1 MKSNP
6 PHLSRSSVIPAE
18 LLPVSGFIP
27 RRRASEEDNP
37 LHELILRVNAGNL
50 SYLGV
55 PSSLVYRWA
64 CLCGRWAPDLQTFIA
79 QVLRHTGNLDHFLV
93 QPAALDHHSG
103 DHGLLETSITA
114 AEFAMSVDHD
124 AKSLQPLPPQ
134 VDELHQVCSAMAFL
148 FDIGKVFHPTLRAD
162 APRGER
168 PTLAPFAD
176 LSRCWRSD
184 WKALYGRNPVL
195 AGWMHHLGRHDR
207 GRATPVRVT
216 RSLAH
221 NAIRAAWNTPSS
233 IAR

>member
-1 MKSNP
+1 MKSHP
-6 PHLSRSSVIPAE
+6 SDLSRSSVMPAE
-18 LLPVSGFIP
+18 LLPVSGFIV
-27 RRRASEEDNP
+27 RRRASEDNA
-37 LHELILRVNAGNL
+37 LHDLILRVNAGSL

-64 CLCGRWAPDLQTFIA
+64 CLCGRWAPDLQSFIA

-103 DHGLLETSITA
+103 HYGLLESSITA
-114 AEFAMSVDHD
+114 AELAMSAQHD
-124 AKSLQPLPPQ
+124 AQTFRPLPAEI
-134 VDELHQVCSAMAFL
+134 DELHQVCSATAFL
-148 FDIGKVFHPTLRAD
+148 FDIGKVFDPTLRFD

-168 PTLAPFAD
+168 ALLTPFTD

-184 WKALYGRNPVL
+184 WKALYARNPVL
-195 AGWMHHLGRHDR
+195 ACWMHHLGRSDR

-221 NAIRAAWNTPSS
+221 NAVRAAWRTPS
-233 IAR
+233 ALPL